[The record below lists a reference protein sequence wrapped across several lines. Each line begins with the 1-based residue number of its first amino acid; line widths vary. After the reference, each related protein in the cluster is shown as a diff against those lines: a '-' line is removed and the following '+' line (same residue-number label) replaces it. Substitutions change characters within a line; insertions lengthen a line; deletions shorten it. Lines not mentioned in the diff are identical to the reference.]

1 MANKMTGHKWASHV
15 QWVMSPV
22 QVWFCLYVY
31 SSVSQLCLFHM
42 SQCQVCIF
50 VHISWF
56 LFYFNSLASRVPCF
70 EFPLCL
76 VISAVLSCLVKS
88 KVPSRSQVIKYW
100 FSVFSFLQFM
110 FLLVISVSSCLLL
123 CSILCN
129 NIINNKG
136 FQLSIVCIWFHLFLF
151 TQSTL
156 AYHDTNR

>member
-1 MANKMTGHKWASHV
+1 MLSGS
-15 QWVMSPV
+15 
-22 QVWFCLYVY
+22 CLQCRFG
-31 SSVSQLCLFHM
+31 SVFMFIHLFPQLCLFHM

-110 FLLVISVSSCLLL
+110 FLLVIPVSSCLLL
-123 CSILCN
+123 CSILCS
-129 NIINNKG
+129 
-136 FQLSIVCIWFHLFLF
+136 Q
-151 TQSTL
+151 Q
-156 AYHDTNR
+156 